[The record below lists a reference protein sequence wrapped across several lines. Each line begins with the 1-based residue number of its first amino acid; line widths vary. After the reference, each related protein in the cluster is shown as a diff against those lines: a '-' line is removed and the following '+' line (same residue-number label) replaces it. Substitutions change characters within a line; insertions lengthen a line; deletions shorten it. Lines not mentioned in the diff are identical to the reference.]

1 MLLESL
7 LTTKGPIAVFAVK
20 GVCWGIKVLSE
31 SLLAT
36 KGPIAVFAVE
46 GVCWGVKVLS
56 ESLLATKLSLAVDAV
71 VGYFRRTNY
80 AGLNEEGMTL
90 S

>member
-7 LTTKGPIAVFAVK
+7 LT
-20 GVCWGIKVLSE
+20 
-31 SLLAT
+31 T

>member
-1 MLLESL
+1 
-7 LTTKGPIAVFAVK
+7 
-20 GVCWGIKVLSE
+20 VLSE

>member
-46 GVCWGVKVLS
+46 GVC
-56 ESLLATKLSLAVDAV
+56 
-71 VGYFRRTNY
+71 
-80 AGLNEEGMTL
+80 
-90 S
+90 

>member
-1 MLLESL
+1 M
-7 LTTKGPIAVFAVK
+7 
-20 GVCWGIKVLSE
+20 
-31 SLLAT
+31 
-36 KGPIAVFAVE
+36 
-46 GVCWGVKVLS
+46 S